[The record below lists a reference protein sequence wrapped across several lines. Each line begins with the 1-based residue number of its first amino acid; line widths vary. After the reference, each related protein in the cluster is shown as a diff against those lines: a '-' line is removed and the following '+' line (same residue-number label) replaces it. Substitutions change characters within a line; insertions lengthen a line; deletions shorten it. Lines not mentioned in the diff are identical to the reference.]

1 MISPGLIFVQKA
13 FFAGLIFG
21 ELIFAGA
28 YYWREFCVSKWV
40 GLDNKDSLKELG
52 NSPNQ
57 IKTVNTNSP
66 WAYIQGGVLLE
77 GYLHLSVFF
86 LGGGLFSGERG
97 AHYRNVTVLM
107 LFWLGPL
114 QF

>member
-1 MISPGLIFVQKA
+1 MCFK
-13 FFAGLIFG
+13 
-21 ELIFAGA
+21 
-28 YYWREFCVSKWV
+28 RV

-52 NSPNQ
+52 NSLKQ

-77 GYLHLSVFF
+77 GYLHLSVFSLF
-86 LGGGLFSGERG
+86 FGGGGLFSRGRG